1 MLFSQL
7 WIRFWVPPKLSS
19 NLLPVVGSTTL
30 TCRFPF
36 FLVGMSISY
45 LQLYASCNIAIA
57 IQPILNYYLLAS
69 GPIFPHL
76 ATFPFPWQSCH
87 TMSFVTVELHS
98 ELPFKAIYVLFLSLP
113 LFSHELLGYVTKHC
127 HHCIS
132 QHPTLLLT
140 HQMDLDFSTMQPLKW
155 KEPCS

>member
-1 MLFSQL
+1 MLLSLFSCWNVYFIFATLCIMQY
-7 WIRFWVPPKLSS
+7 SHCHS
-19 NLLPVVGSTTL
+19 ANTSLL
-30 TCRFPF
+30 
-36 FLVGMSISY
+36 LVGIWTNIS
-45 LQLYASCNIAIA
+45 S
-57 IQPILNYYLLAS
+57 S
-69 GPIFPHL
+69 GYISL
-76 ATFPFPWQSCH
+76 SWQSCH

-98 ELPFKAIYVLFLSLP
+98 ELPFKATCIYVLFLSLL

-140 HQMDLDFSTMQPLKW
+140 HQMDLDFLAMQPLKW